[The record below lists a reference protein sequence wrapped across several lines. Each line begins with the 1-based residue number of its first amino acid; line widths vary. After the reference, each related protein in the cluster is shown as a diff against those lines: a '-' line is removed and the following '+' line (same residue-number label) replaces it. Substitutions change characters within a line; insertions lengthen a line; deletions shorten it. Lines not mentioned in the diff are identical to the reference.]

1 VQANKEWI
9 ADPSNGKQLS
19 NFYKC
24 FVGKGNNSM
33 LIRTLFKSRFWWL
46 LHDKEEFDKVNFIW
60 TQLRKKSVME
70 QFKCKLSLGNKSEF
84 SQPMPNLKALNQSSE
99 KFKKRKTSSANSR
112 SPEHEMASD
121 KLG

>member
-1 VQANKEWI
+1 MQANKEWI

>member
-1 VQANKEWI
+1 MQANKEWI

-112 SPEHEMASD
+112 SPEHEIASE

>member
-112 SPEHEMASD
+112 SPEHEIASE

>member
-1 VQANKEWI
+1 MQANKEWI

-84 SQPMPNLKALNQSSE
+84 SQPMPNLKVLNQSSE

-112 SPEHEMASD
+112 SPEHEIASE

>member
-1 VQANKEWI
+1 
-9 ADPSNGKQLS
+9 
-19 NFYKC
+19 
-24 FVGKGNNSM
+24 M

-112 SPEHEMASD
+112 SPEHEIASE

>member
-1 VQANKEWI
+1 MQANKEWI

-84 SQPMPNLKALNQSSE
+84 SQPMPNLKALN
-99 KFKKRKTSSANSR
+99 
-112 SPEHEMASD
+112 
-121 KLG
+121 

>member
-46 LHDKEEFDKVNFIW
+46 LYDKEEFDKVNFIW

-112 SPEHEMASD
+112 SPEHEIASE

>member
-1 VQANKEWI
+1 MQANKEWI

-46 LHDKEEFDKVNFIW
+46 LYDKEEFDKVNFIW

-112 SPEHEMASD
+112 SPEHEIASE